1 MSNTGINENNKV
13 FMWLGDIIALSLEEQ
28 FYLRSE
34 NIPSDHSISSEFYE
48 AQIEV
53 VWANSSAEKTLLKKR
68 LEFNENVRNIYGL
81 SVAQLDTETLRIAH
95 KIQKL
100 LVNTNDAF
108 QDLIIPLNE
117 LLVESINNKAIK
129 TVLKTSHPELSSEIK
144 DKKGIKLFQL
154 WLKKNTTDIDV
165 NIEICPL
172 YVLYDLRLVA
182 AHLYSDESRKELLQS
197 CCKRLDLDENEND
210 YVIIANRLI
219 EKLSTMYETFN
230 AAILKKAQEE
240 EA

>member
-1 MSNTGINENNKV
+1 MEKQEIVNIANELMGNPSKKQEYRLLN
-13 FMWLGDIIALSLEEQ
+13 SLVGHNSIKRLTEEQ
-28 FYLRSE
+28 FDTVCTFCKEVSKIREQMFKDLVTENDSE
-34 NIPSDHSISSEFYE
+34 
-48 AQIEV
+48 V
-53 VWANSSAEKTLLKKR
+53 
-68 LEFNENVRNIYGL
+68 
-81 SVAQLDTETLRIAH
+81 
-95 KIQKL
+95 
-100 LVNTNDAF
+100 DA
-108 QDLIIPLNE
+108 I
-117 LLVESINNKAIK
+117 ESIYN
-129 TVLKTSHPELSSEIK
+129 VSQRIK
-144 DKKGIKLFQL
+144 DMIEEAAFGE
-154 WLKKNTTDIDV
+154 LKKNTTDIDV